1 MQCSCTLK
9 DVWFGFFHSLGQLNS
24 TQLRQ
29 WRLCISSMVQ
39 RLAEHLGM
47 PPQSQ
52 KLTVSHTHSRCVS
65 PSLATEAW
73 ARTGRSAPLTFC
85 VSGRQNSHSVEGN
98 RGGRVCSQLLWTW
111 EPAERLL
118 GALYLCKSLRLQSS
132 NLPRT
137 TFLLW
142 LKFNY
147 RIILGTWSRHLLCVK
162 ERVLLAFFHPSAWCQ
177 GLWTILAVILC
188 KLSCFSFRY

>member
-9 DVWFGFFHSLGQLNS
+9 DVWFGFFHSPGQLNS

-132 NLPRT
+132 NCHAQHSCSGLNSITGLFWAHGLATCSVSRSGSCWPSFTPLLDVRACEP
-137 TFLLW
+137 FLL
-142 LKFNY
+142 LF
-147 RIILGTWSRHLLCVK
+147 
-162 ERVLLAFFHPSAWCQ
+162 SAN
-177 GLWTILAVILC
+177 
-188 KLSCFSFRY
+188 